1 MMITQ
6 PDGCSIYKLLV
17 CVSTDPLPALGL
29 ISHVVLILRP
39 AHTHAPMRVQRGVIL
54 LYIIDD
60 VGFSMSNGK
69 WDRLEFE
76 YEYWNGGKAD

>member
-1 MMITQ
+1 
-6 PDGCSIYKLLV
+6 
-17 CVSTDPLPALGL
+17 
-29 ISHVVLILRP
+29 
-39 AHTHAPMRVQRGVIL
+39 MRVQRGVIL